1 MENKNNLTN
10 DQIEKVNG
18 GDGND
23 VEMKRPK
30 CPKCGST
37 NVGAHVEGGM
47 IWGFHCFNC
56 GYEW

>member
-1 MENKNNLTN
+1 MEN
-10 DQIEKVNG
+10 EKKITDVQLENAFG